1 MFDRVSTVAAKAS
14 FAGLY
19 LIVFGWMLSSM
30 LSSLDSWWVAL
41 ASLAV
46 LSPLVVLIG
55 NFVIGPLSL
64 AIGLAAA
71 TLASTTAALI
81 RFARS

>member
-1 MFDRVSTVAAKAS
+1 MFDRVSTLAAKAS
-14 FAGLY
+14 FVGLY
-19 LIVFGWMLSSM
+19 LIVFGWILSSM

-41 ASLAV
+41 AGLAI
-46 LSPLVVLIG
+46 LSPVVVLVG

-64 AIGLAAA
+64 AIGIAVA
-71 TLASTTAALI
+71 TLVSMTAALI

>member
-1 MFDRVSTVAAKAS
+1 MFDRVSTLAAKAS

-30 LSSLDSWWVAL
+30 LSSLDSLWVAL
-41 ASLAV
+41 AILAV
-46 LSPLVVLIG
+46 LSPIVVLVG

-64 AIGLAAA
+64 AIGVAAA
-71 TLASTTAALI
+71 TLVSTTAALI

>member
-1 MFDRVSTVAAKAS
+1 MFDRVSTLAAKAS

-46 LSPLVVLIG
+46 LSPIVVLVG

-64 AIGLAAA
+64 AIGIAAA
-71 TLASTTAALI
+71 TLVSTTAALI

>member
-1 MFDRVSTVAAKAS
+1 MFDRVSTLAAKAS

-41 ASLAV
+41 AGLAV
-46 LSPLVVLIG
+46 LSPVVVLIG

-64 AIGLAAA
+64 AIGIAAA
-71 TLASTTAALI
+71 TLVSTTAALI